1 MLTELRIENFAIIQ
15 ELHLNF
21 NTGLVIFTGET
32 GAGKSIIM
40 DALEA
45 VLGGRAETTTIR
57 TGAERAQVEATFRLD
72 PTIKAPVHA
81 LLKAEDL
88 LDDPEYIVMAREIR
102 RQGRNTARINGRSI
116 TAALQREVGGYLI
129 DIHGQSEHL
138 SLLQVRNH
146 LHLLDSF
153 AETGPL
159 LSKYQVLYK
168 QLQGVRK
175 DLSRLRQMEQDA
187 ARREDML
194 TFQIQ
199 EIEAAQLQTDEE
211 PNLRQDRTRLANA
224 ESLAKHSQQAFMLL
238 EEGTPES
245 PGVNHLLGE
254 ILEALH
260 GLARIDPSTGTFYE
274 RVESNLAGL
283 QDLALDLQDYAENIE
298 FNPRLLDQVEERIDL
313 INNLK
318 RKYGDSIEEI
328 LEFAEQ
334 ARKDLDSITNAE
346 ERLADLE
353 NQEVALLQALAEH
366 GQALSQ
372 QRCKSAVD
380 LSRGVERE
388 LQELS
393 MAKAGFQVAIEDRTD
408 EEGLPLA
415 DGRRV
420 AFDANGYDRVEFLVE
435 TNPGE
440 GFKSLVK
447 IASGGETSRLML
459 ALKNVLAKADRIP
472 TLVFD
477 EIDQGI
483 GGRVG
488 MVVGE
493 KLWTLSQQHQVMC
506 ITHLAQLAAYGNQH
520 YRVTK
525 ELQDGRTH
533 VEVLPLE
540 EEDRRA
546 ELAQMLG
553 PISAGTLQSAE
564 EILQIVQERVTSTME
579 RTAVKGT
586 SSNPK

>member
-15 ELHLNF
+15 ELHLDF
-21 NTGLVIFTGET
+21 NPGLVIFTGET

-57 TGAERAQVEATFRLD
+57 TGFERAQVEATFRLD
-72 PTIKAPVHA
+72 PPIQAPVHA
-81 LLKAEDL
+81 LLAEEDL
-88 LDDPEYIVMAREIR
+88 LDDPEYVVLAREIR
-102 RQGRNTARINGRSI
+102 REGRNIARINGRTV
-116 TAALQREVGGYLI
+116 TAALQREVGGYLV

-138 SLLQVRNH
+138 SLLHVRNH

-159 LSKYQVLYK
+159 LEQYQTIYK
-168 QLQGVRK
+168 QLQAVRK
-175 DLSRLRQMEQDA
+175 DLHHLREMEQDA
-187 ARREDML
+187 ARRVDML

-199 EIEAAQLQTDEE
+199 EIDAAQLKPDEE
-211 PNLRQDRTRLANA
+211 ILLRQDRTRLANA
-224 ESLAKHSQQAFMLL
+224 ESLAKHAQHALMLL
-238 EEGTPES
+238 EEGLPEVG
-245 PGVNHLLGE
+245 GVNDLLGE
-254 ILEALH
+254 ALEALH
-260 GLARIDPSTGTFYE
+260 SLARIDATMTPLHE
-274 RVESNLAGL
+274 RVETSLTAL
-283 QDLALDLQDYAENIE
+283 QDLALDLQNYAENIE

-318 RKYGDSIEEI
+318 RKYGDSIEAI
-328 LEFAEQ
+328 LAFGDD
-334 ARKDLDSITNAE
+334 ARKDLDSITHAE
-346 ERLADLE
+346 ERLTDLE
-353 NQEVALLQALAEH
+353 EKEVSLLAELAVH
-366 GQALSQ
+366 AQALSQ
-372 QRCKSAVD
+372 KRRETAGD
-380 LSRGVERE
+380 LGRGVEIE
-388 LQELS
+388 LQDLQMS
-393 MAKAGFQVAIEDRTD
+393 KAGFQVAIDHRADED
-408 EEGLPLA
+408 GLPLA

-420 AFDANGYDRVEFLVE
+420 GFDANGIDRVEFLVE

-459 ALKNVLAKADRIP
+459 ALKNVLANADRIP

-493 KLWTLSQQHQVMC
+493 KLWNLSRQHQVMC
-506 ITHLAQLAAYGNQH
+506 ITHLPQLAAYGEQH

-525 ELQDGRTH
+525 ELLDGRTH
-533 VEVLPLE
+533 VEVLPLVDG
-540 EEDRRA
+540 DRRD

-553 PISAGTLQSAE
+553 PLGEGTLQSAD
-564 EILQIVQERVTSTME
+564 EILQIVQD
-579 RTAVKGT
+579 RTAGKAA
-586 SSNPK
+586 